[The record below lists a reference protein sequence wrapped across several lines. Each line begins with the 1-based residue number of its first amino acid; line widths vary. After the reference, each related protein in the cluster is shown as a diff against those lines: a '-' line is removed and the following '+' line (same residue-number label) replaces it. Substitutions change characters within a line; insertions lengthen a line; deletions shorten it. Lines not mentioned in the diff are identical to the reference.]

1 MRVKRASFVGRTGR
15 RVACWARTST
25 RLPVLLAVAGVLL
38 LDAALA
44 AARPGGGQNYS
55 GGGGGGSGDS
65 GAIWFVIEMGIYL
78 LDLCIHYPA
87 VGLPIVGALIIGGV
101 IYHYSNANHTTNAA
115 VRDLEAAALT
125 GAARDLRV
133 LADRDPNINEPV
145 FLQDVS
151 KTVLAVQQA
160 WCAGDMRPARRLL
173 SDGVYNRFAA
183 LLAMNRAQGFRNQ
196 MTESTIETP
205 VIAAVERDS
214 FFDTVHVRVAG
225 RTRDTDVPLDATPEQ
240 AQKILKKAKLE
251 RYFEVWSFLR
261 RPGAQTKAGQSII
274 EGRCPNCGADQPV
287 ADVVECPFCHA
298 LVNSGEFGWVL
309 AEITQASE
317 WRPASVGSGIE
328 GLEDMWAAD
337 PNFNRQQIE
346 DRASFLFWKWVEAR
360 VTRNPAAV
368 RKLSTERLSNYVASE
383 AQSGGIGGGQTV
395 MERVAVGAA
404 DLVGVEA
411 GGAGGFDRAYV
422 RIRWSAAYAKKAAP
436 TPATNVLVLI
446 RTSGLATKVGLSGDR
461 CKNCGAPLV
470 TATDSPKCD
479 YCGAEL
485 GAGKLDWVL
494 DEIAAP
500 TAVLVKRQRRP
511 SKVAPAPQPQA
522 AAMAGMMPMMM
533 PMMPMQPMRPPQA
546 FGQPP
551 QAFGQP
557 PQAFAPQPQA
567 FAPQPQAFAPQ
578 PQASAQPSQAF
589 AQSPQAVAQ
598 GGAVGTQGP
607 QASAQGPGASA
618 APAAMVGVA
627 GMLAP
632 ADDTEDDEGP
642 EEGAPT
648 IPPWALPDMSSP
660 QERGALL
667 ARMAIIAAADG
678 VVTRQERR
686 LLKKCSKRWD
696 VPYKTIE
703 PILSSGVASLQ
714 ALQNP
719 ENPQRFM
726 MGLVAAALVDGRVDR
741 KERQLLDGVA
751 KNMGLEPDIVPGLIT
766 AMTEW
771 KNRQAAGPA

>member
-15 RVACWARTST
+15 RIACWARTST
-25 RLPVLLAVAGVLL
+25 RLPVLLAVVGVLL

-133 LADRDPNINEPV
+133 LGDRDPNINEPV

-151 KTVLAVQQA
+151 KTVLAVQQS

-173 SDGVYNRFAA
+173 SDGVYNRFTA
-183 LLAMNRAQGFRNQ
+183 LLAMNHAQGFRNQ
-196 MTESTIETP
+196 MAESTLEAP

-214 FFDTVHVRVAG
+214 FFDTVHVRIAG
-225 RTRDTDVPLDATPEQ
+225 RARDTDVPLDATPEQ
-240 AQKILKKAKLE
+240 AQKVLKKAKLE

-261 RPGAQTKAGQSII
+261 RPGAQTKAGVSSI
-274 EGRCPNCGADQPV
+274 EGKCPNCGADQPV

-317 WRPASVGSGIE
+317 WRPASVGSAIE

-383 AQSGGIGGGQTV
+383 AQAGGIGGGKTV
-395 MERVAVGAA
+395 MEGVAVGAA

-511 SKVAPAPQPQA
+511 SKIAPAPQPQA

-546 FGQPP
+546 FAPQPQALPPQP

-557 PQAFAPQPQA
+557 PQGYAAPA
-567 FAPQPQAFAPQ
+567 AP
-578 PQASAQPSQAF
+578 
-589 AQSPQAVAQ
+589 
-598 GGAVGTQGP
+598 
-607 QASAQGPGASA
+607 A
-618 APAAMVGVA
+618 APAAMIGVA

-632 ADDTEDDEGP
+632 ADDAEDDDGP

-696 VPYKTIE
+696 VPYKSIE

-771 KNRQAAGPA
+771 KNRAAGAG

>member
-1 MRVKRASFVGRTGR
+1 V
-15 RVACWARTST
+15 
-25 RLPVLLAVAGVLL
+25 PVLLAVVGVLL

-55 GGGGGGSGDS
+55 GGGGGGGSGDS
-65 GAIWFVIEMGIYL
+65 GAVWFAIQMAIYL

-87 VGLPIVGALIIGGV
+87 VGLPLVGAIIIGGV
-101 IYHYSNANHTTNAA
+101 IYHYKNANHTTNAA

-125 GAARDLRV
+125 GAGRDLRV

-151 KTVLAVQQA
+151 KTVLAVQQS
-160 WCAGDMRPARRLL
+160 WCGGDMRPARRLL
-173 SDGVYNRFAA
+173 SDGVYNRFTA
-183 LLAMNRAQGFRNQ
+183 LLAMNRTQGFRNQ
-196 MTESTIETP
+196 MAESTIEIP

-214 FFDTVHVRVAG
+214 FFDTVHVRIAG
-225 RTRDTDVPLDATPEQ
+225 RARDTDVPLDATPEQ

-261 RPGAQTKAGQSII
+261 RPGAQTKAGQSVV
-274 EGRCPNCGADQPV
+274 EGRCPNCGAEQPV

-317 WRPASVGSGIE
+317 WRPASSGSSVE
-328 GLEDMWAAD
+328 GLEDMWAVD
-337 PNFNRQQIE
+337 PNFNRQQLE

-383 AQSGGIGGGQTV
+383 ASAGGIGGGQTV

-404 DLVGVEA
+404 DLVGVDP
-411 GGAGGFDRAYV
+411 GGEGGQDRAYV
-422 RIRWSAAYAKKAAP
+422 RIRWSAAYAKKAQP
-436 TPATNVLVLI
+436 TPSTNVLVLI
-446 RTSGLATKVGLSGDR
+446 RTAGLATKVGLSGDR

-500 TAVLVKRQRRP
+500 TAVLIKRHRRP
-511 SKVAPAPQPQA
+511 SKVAPAPQPGA
-522 AAMAGMMPMMM
+522 AQMAGMMPMM
-533 PMMPMQPMRPPQA
+533 PMMPVQPMR
-546 FGQPP
+546 
-551 QAFGQP
+551 P

-567 FAPQPQAFAPQ
+567 FAPQPQAFQPQPQAFAPQ
-578 PQASAQPSQAF
+578 PQA
-589 AQSPQAVAQ
+589 
-598 GGAVGTQGP
+598 
-607 QASAQGPGASA
+607 
-618 APAAMVGVA
+618 PAAMLGVA
-627 GMLAP
+627 GTLAP
-632 ADDTEDDEGP
+632 ADDAGEDEGSDTD
-642 EEGAPT
+642 AAA

-678 VVTRQERR
+678 IVTREERR
-686 LLKKCSKRWD
+686 LLKKCAKRWD
-696 VPYKTIE
+696 VPFKSIE
-703 PILSSGVASLQ
+703 PILTSGVASLQ

-741 KERQLLDGVA
+741 KERLLLDGVA
-751 KNMGLEPDIVPGLIT
+751 KNMGLAPDVVPGLIT

-771 KNRQAAGPA
+771 KNRAAGAA